1 MRISDWSSDVCSS
14 VLASAR
20 PRAPSP
26 GAARGAAA
34 PRAADHDA
42 VRARYSWRHAIV
54 VAAESGTE
62 AGIAAGPQETA
73 DLADRG
79 QVQAPRIAARGL
91 LVLQLGTEAGQH
103 LGFQPRPIVT
113 GKRRSEEHTSELQSL

>member
-20 PRAPSP
+20 PRAPSA

-62 AGIAAGPQETA
+62 AGIATA
-73 DLADRG
+73 PPEKADPAEIG
-79 QVQAPRIAARGL
+79 QIHAPRNAERGL
-91 LVLQLGTEAGQH
+91 PVLQLGPDE
-103 LGFQPRPIVT
+103 
-113 GKRRSEEHTSELQSL
+113 KRQAT